1 MYSWHLRHQLN
12 NVLSKVWWFCC
23 SFDLR
28 MHPCH
33 FHHYSAWWQPAVLN
47 NSCSLA
53 FIARTQLTDRQVK
66 SYHTVFWEA
75 SSGTQRNGSFNKTKT
90 NRNQML
96 WTNTFPCLNHH
107 ESWAAVLTSAI
118 MISLILH
125 WRLIHMSRETAKL
138 YYHYHHPL
146 PLMPV
151 HCGGDNAALSTV
163 CPSSTTG
170 ESGTCQCL
178 YRMTNVREI
187 KLLTECAENLSLSTE
202 G

>member
-33 FHHYSAWWQPAVLN
+33 FHHYSAWWQPAVLY

-66 SYHTVFWEA
+66 SYHRVFWEA

-96 WTNTFPCLNHH
+96 WTNTFPCSSHH
-107 ESWAAVLTSAI
+107 ESWAAVLTSAV

-146 PLMPV
+146 NPV
-151 HCGGDNAALSTV
+151 CFQSITWHCTIPQPSVQSVPSVKPKKLCWTV
-163 CPSSTTG
+163 QKDWRSFFCF
-170 ESGTCQCL
+170 L
-178 YRMTNVREI
+178 
-187 KLLTECAENLSLSTE
+187 
-202 G
+202 